1 MSSKIT
7 NAIYNRDD
15 ALLLELIE
23 NANTNVT
30 LKKQLS
36 TQQKTNNSST
46 FLHLSISVNNSN
58 ALKILLEN
66 KLGGDI
72 IMEDAQGRMP
82 LHLAIEKWDNCQGS
96 FTHLSTKLR

>member
-1 MSSKIT
+1 M
-7 NAIYNRDD
+7 DGF
-15 ALLLELIE
+15 
-23 NANTNVT
+23 ANTNVT

-72 IMEDAQGRMP
+72 TGWRICHGQ
-82 LHLAIEKWDNCQGS
+82 
-96 FTHLSTKLR
+96 

>member
-58 ALKILLEN
+58 ALKI
-66 KLGGDI
+66 
-72 IMEDAQGRMP
+72 
-82 LHLAIEKWDNCQGS
+82 
-96 FTHLSTKLR
+96 